1 VRSSTRAV
9 ERKVPRRAGAFSEW
23 SRDTNSGILEG
34 SSGNMAV
41 GDVLCAHFS
50 FRSGEDG
57 DSDDAL
63 GVGDGVRLV
72 SFSGKAG
79 EVPMRCGGRK
89 SSKVVLRP
97 CPWPGYAGKGVD
109 GALLW
114 LLEGE
119 QDLERDGLCDFV
131 PVARSSANST
141 GRSYACTVY
150 RASACG

>member
-1 VRSSTRAV
+1 
-9 ERKVPRRAGAFSEW
+9 
-23 SRDTNSGILEG
+23 
-34 SSGNMAV
+34 MAV
-41 GDVLCAHFS
+41 GDGLCAHFS
-50 FRSGEDG
+50 FRTGEDG

-63 GVGDGVRLV
+63 GVGDGVRRWV
-72 SFSGKAG
+72 SFSRKAG

-97 CPWPGYAGKGVD
+97 RPWPGYAGKGVD
-109 GALLW
+109 GTLLS

-131 PVARSSANST
+131 PAARSSAKST